1 MVDFARLNI
10 LQEIKDLQ
18 LDMLNMVGEAG
29 LYWER
34 GLEAPQ
40 GMSISNFLT
49 KIALSLA
56 KIDAV
61 MEPDEE
67 DTRH

>member
-1 MVDFARLNI
+1 MVDLARLNI
-10 LQEIKDLQ
+10 LQELKDIQ
-18 LDMLNMVGEAG
+18 LDMLYKVSDSCW
-29 LYWER
+29 YWER
-34 GLEAPQ
+34 GLEAPNS
-40 GMSISNFLT
+40 MSASDFLT
-49 KIALSLA
+49 QIALSLA